1 MSCMDREK
9 LFAYSH
15 QLLEPDEEG
24 EVRAHVSGCA
34 HCRGIVEQYGKL
46 ETALEEWK
54 PVEPSPWF
62 DERLRAAVERAE
74 APSSA
79 GWLGLL
85 GVRWLAPALATVL
98 VVVGSVVVL
107 RQFRH
112 ASHPALS
119 QVGQKATAAA
129 APAQAPA
136 QPEASEAEAG
146 QEELSLYRNLAI
158 LEDYDMLADFE
169 VLSELPKSE
178 KQVDN

>member
-15 QLLEPDEEG
+15 QLLEPIEER
-24 EVRAHVSGCA
+24 EVGPHVSGCA
-34 HCRGIVEQYGKL
+34 RCRGIVEQYEKL
-46 ETALEEWK
+46 EAALEEWK

-62 DERLRAAVERAE
+62 DARLRAAVERAE

-98 VVVGSVVVL
+98 LVVGSVVVL
-107 RQFRH
+107 RQSRH

-119 QVGQKATAAA
+119 QAGQKAAV
-129 APAQAPA
+129 APAQVPA
-136 QPEASEAEAG
+136 QPEASEAQAG
-146 QEELSLYRNLAI
+146 QEELSLYRNLSI

>member
-1 MSCMDREK
+1 MSCMGREK

-15 QLLEPDEEG
+15 HLLEPSGEG
-24 EVRAHVSGCA
+24 EVRTHVSGCA
-34 HCRGIVEQYGKL
+34 HCRGIVEQYQKL
-46 ETALEEWK
+46 EAALEEWK
-54 PVEPSPWF
+54 PVEPSSWF
-62 DERLRAAVERAE
+62 DARLRAAVERAE

-85 GVRWLAPALATVL
+85 RVRWLAPALATVL
-98 VVVGSVVVL
+98 VAVGSVVVL
-107 RQFRH
+107 RQSRH

-119 QVGQKATAAA
+119 QAGQKAA
-129 APAQAPA
+129 APAVQAPA
-136 QPEASEAEAG
+136 QPEATEAEAG

-178 KQVDN
+178 KQIDN